1 MGMLKRI
8 KVDGKEDRGGL
19 NRGLMGTVKMI
30 KVDGKEDRGG

>member
-1 MGMLKRI
+1 MGYRI
-8 KVDGKEDRGGL
+8 DGDGKEDRGGL